1 MNLRQRMQQL
11 TAQID
16 ALSLRERAILMLGA
30 FMVLFLLWDRMLM
43 ADITRR
49 GAAVNAEIVAMRT
62 DIGRLNTAIA
72 NVAHARGD
80 DPDAV
85 LRAQIDAARRDI
97 ARIDNAL
104 AERAGQV
111 IPPGEMADVL
121 QEILQ
126 RQQRLKLV
134 SMTSLPPEALLTA
147 DEEREAG
154 LNGSIYRHG
163 LEFEI
168 EGRYLDVLGYLRE
181 LESLQWQFSWDALE
195 LESIEY
201 PVNRVRIRVHSLN
214 LEEGWL
220 GV

>member
-49 GAAVNAEIVAMRT
+49 GAAVNAEITTTRT

>member
-49 GAAVNAEIVAMRT
+49 GAAVNAEITTTRT

-126 RQQRLKLV
+126 HQQRLKLV